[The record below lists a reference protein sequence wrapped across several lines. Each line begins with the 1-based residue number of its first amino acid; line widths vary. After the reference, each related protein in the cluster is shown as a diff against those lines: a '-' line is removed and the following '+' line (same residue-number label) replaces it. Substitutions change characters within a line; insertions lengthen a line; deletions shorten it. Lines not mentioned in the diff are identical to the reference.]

1 MRVMPQS
8 RTGTSHFFRWS
19 LIALVLLLPSTANAD
34 SISAADYHKNV
45 ERAVTAL
52 DTLQQ
57 TDEAEDSV
65 AYESRLNQTIA
76 AVRESLPEHQS
87 VQTNEDVCNVDNS
100 WLHEALKELK
110 SASPEQRP
118 TKLTQV
124 IERLKA
130 VEERVGPGESS
141 TTPAADKASTKE
153 KLESI
158 LSRPEYAAE
167 SRGPNALSRLIMDF
181 IRWIQQFLPEG
192 LHLKPG
198 GSPWMTVVAQ
208 VLVVL
213 VAGIVI
219 FYVVKTLLA
228 RFKPKRR
235 ARTTKKREA
244 RIVLGERLEPEDTA
258 VDLLAE
264 AETLARRGDVR
275 AAIRKAY
282 IALLVELGDR
292 KVITLA
298 QHKTNR
304 DYLNSVRNVPPLHQT
319 MRGLTDSFERHW
331 YGFID
336 ANENDWQRFRS
347 GYQSA
352 LQTQN

>member
-1 MRVMPQS
+1 MPQS
-8 RTGTSHFFRWS
+8 RQGTHTHVRWS
-19 LIALVLLLPSTANAD
+19 LIALLLLVPVTANAD
-34 SISAADYHKNV
+34 SISIADYHKNV

-57 TDEAEDSV
+57 RDETEDV
-65 AYESRLNQTIA
+65 ASYETRLDQTIA
-76 AVRESLPEHQS
+76 AVRESVPEHES
-87 VQTNEDVCNVDNS
+87 VQTSEDVYNVDNA
-100 WLHEALKELK
+100 WLHEALKQLKNTPAEL
-110 SASPEQRP
+110 RP
-118 TKLTQV
+118 TKLAQI

-130 VEERVGPGESS
+130 VEERVGPGEASPS
-141 TTPAADKASTKE
+141 DAKANNRE

-158 LSRPEYAAE
+158 LGRPEYATEAQ
-167 SRGPNALSRLIMDF
+167 RPNALSRLLAEF
-181 IRWIQQFLPEG
+181 IRWLQQFLPEPIQI
-192 LHLKPG
+192 KPG
-198 GSPWMTVVAQ
+198 NSRWVRVVAQ
-208 VLVVL
+208 LLVVI
-213 VAGIVI
+213 VAGVVI
-219 FYVVKTLLA
+219 FYVVRILLR
-228 RFKPKRR
+228 RFKPARRRR
-235 ARTTKKREA
+235 AAKKREP

-264 AETLARRGDVR
+264 AEALARRGDVR

-319 MRGLTDSFERHW
+319 MRALTDSFERHW

-336 ANENDWQRFRS
+336 ANENDWQSFRS
-347 GYQSA
+347 GYRTA
-352 LQTQN
+352 LQTEV

>member
-1 MRVMPQS
+1 MPGS
-8 RTGTSHFFRWS
+8 RKGTNRCLRWS
-19 LIALVLLLPSTANAD
+19 FIALLLLVPVTANAD

-57 TDEAEDSV
+57 TDETENVS
-65 AYESRLNQTIA
+65 AYENRLDQTIA
-76 AVRESLPEHQS
+76 AVREALPEHQS
-87 VQTNEDVCNVDNS
+87 VQTSEDVCNVDNT

-110 SASPEQRP
+110 STSGGERP
-118 TKLTQV
+118 TKLAHV

-130 VEERVGPGESS
+130 VEERVGPGGSS
-141 TTPAADKASTKE
+141 TTPPNDKANTKE

-158 LSRPEYAAE
+158 LSRPEYATE
-167 SRGPNALSRLIMDF
+167 GTGPNALSRLILDF
-181 IRWIQQFLPEG
+181 IRWIQQFLPER
-192 LHLKPG
+192 LQVKPG
-198 GSPWMTVVAQ
+198 GSRWMTVVAE

-213 VAGIVI
+213 VAGVVI
-219 FYVVKTLLA
+219 FYVVKILLA
-228 RFKPKRR
+228 RFKPSRRRR
-235 ARTTKKREA
+235 APKKREP

-258 VDLLAE
+258 VDLLTEAE
-264 AETLARRGDVR
+264 ALARSGNVR

-304 DYLNSVRNVPPLHQT
+304 DYLNSVRSVPPLHQT
-319 MRGLTDSFERHW
+319 MRGLTESFERHW
-331 YGFID
+331 YGFIEG
-336 ANENDWQRFRS
+336 NENDWQSFRS
-347 GYQSA
+347 AYRAA

>member
-1 MRVMPQS
+1 MPQS
-8 RTGTSHFFRWS
+8 RKGTNRHLRWS
-19 LIALVLLLPSTANAD
+19 LIALLLLVPVTANAN

-57 TDEAEDSV
+57 TDEEEDLSS
-65 AYESRLNQTIA
+65 YENRLDQTIT

-87 VQTNEDVCNVDNS
+87 IQTSEDVCNVDNA
-100 WLHEALKELK
+100 WLHAALKELK
-110 SASPEQRP
+110 SASAEERP
-118 TKLTQV
+118 TKLGQV

-130 VEERVGPGESS
+130 VEERVGPGE
-141 TTPAADKASTKE
+141 ASTPPANAKE

-158 LSRPEYAAE
+158 LARPEYATEA
-167 SRGPNALSRLIMDF
+167 RGPNALSRLIMDF
-181 IRWIQQFLPEG
+181 IRWIQQFLPER
-192 LHLKPG
+192 LQVKPG
-198 GSPWMTVVAQ
+198 GSRWMTIVAQ
-208 VLVVL
+208 IMVVL
-213 VAGIVI
+213 VSGIVI
-219 FYVVKTLLA
+219 FYVVKNLLA
-228 RFKPKRR
+228 RFKPARRRR
-235 ARTTKKREA
+235 APKKREP

-264 AETLARRGDVR
+264 AEALARRGDVR

-336 ANENDWQRFRS
+336 ANENDWQSFRS
-347 GYQSA
+347 AYRAA

>member
-1 MRVMPQS
+1 MSQS
-8 RTGTSHFFRWS
+8 RKGTDRYLRWS
-19 LIALVLLLPSTANAD
+19 LIALLLFVPVTANAD

-57 TDEAEDSV
+57 TDEEEDVS
-65 AYESRLNQTIA
+65 AYENRLDQTIA
-76 AVRESLPEHQS
+76 AVREALPEHQS
-87 VQTNEDVCNVDNS
+87 VQTSEDVCNVDNA

-110 SASPEQRP
+110 SASAGERP
-118 TKLTQV
+118 TKLAQV

-130 VEERVGPGESS
+130 VEERVGPGGST
-141 TTPAADKASTKE
+141 TTPADGKTNTKE

-158 LSRPEYAAE
+158 LARPEYATEA
-167 SRGPNALSRLIMDF
+167 RGPNALSRLIMDF
-181 IRWIQQFLPEG
+181 IRWIQQFLPEPIQA
-192 LHLKPG
+192 KPG
-198 GSPWMTVVAQ
+198 GSPWMTVIAQ

-213 VAGIVI
+213 VAGVVI
-219 FYVVKTLLA
+219 FYVVKILLA
-228 RFKPKRR
+228 RFRPARRRR
-235 ARTTKKREA
+235 APKKREA

-264 AETLARRGDVR
+264 AEALARRGDVR

-304 DYLNSVRNVPPLHQT
+304 DYLNSVRNVLPLHQT

-331 YGFID
+331 YGFIE
-336 ANENDWQRFRS
+336 ANENDWQSFRS
-347 GYQSA
+347 AYRAA

>member
-1 MRVMPQS
+1 MPQS
-8 RTGTSHFFRWS
+8 RKGTHVRWL
-19 LIALVLLLPSTANAD
+19 LIALLLLVPVTANAAT
-34 SISAADYHKNV
+34 ISNADYYKNV

-57 TDEAEDSV
+57 IDEAEDS
-65 AYESRLNQTIA
+65 ASYESRLDQTIA
-76 AVRESLPEHQS
+76 AVREALPEHQS
-87 VQTNEDVCNVDNS
+87 VQTSEDVCDVDNA
-100 WLHEALKELK
+100 WLHEALKQLK
-110 SASPEQRP
+110 SASAEERP
-118 TKLTQV
+118 TKLAQV

-130 VEERVGPGESS
+130 VEERVGPGGSP
-141 TTPAADKASTKE
+141 TPSDAKANNRE

-158 LSRPEYAAE
+158 LARPEYATEAQ
-167 SRGPNALSRLIMDF
+167 GPNALSRLIVEF
-181 IRWIQQFLPEG
+181 ARWLQQFLPEPVRI
-192 LHLKPG
+192 KPG
-198 GSPWMTVVAQ
+198 SSRWVTVVAQ

-213 VAGIVI
+213 VAGVVI
-219 FYVVKTLLA
+219 FYVVKTLLR
-228 RFKPKRR
+228 RFKPARRRR
-235 ARTTKKREA
+235 AAKKHEP

-264 AETLARRGDVR
+264 AEALARGGDVR

-319 MRGLTDSFERHW
+319 MGGLTESFERHW
-331 YGFID
+331 YGFIE
-336 ANENDWQRFRS
+336 ANENDWQSFRS
-347 GYQSA
+347 GYRTA
-352 LQTQN
+352 LQAQA

>member
-1 MRVMPQS
+1 MPQR
-8 RTGTSHFFRWS
+8 RTRTDHLLRWS
-19 LIALVLLLPSTANAD
+19 LFALLLLVPVNANAN
-34 SISAADYHKNV
+34 SISAADYHQNL

-52 DTLQQ
+52 DTLRSS
-57 TDEAEDSV
+57 DETETASS
-65 AYESRLNQTIA
+65 YENRLDQTITG
-76 AVRESLPEHQS
+76 VREVLPEHQS
-87 VQTNEDVCNVDNS
+87 VETRGGVCNVDNS

-110 SASPEQRP
+110 SAAAEQREA
-118 TKLTQV
+118 KLTQV

-130 VEERVGPGESS
+130 VEERVGPGQTE
-141 TTPAADKASTKE
+141 TMPGGDKAQTKE

-158 LSRPEYAAE
+158 LARPEYATEA
-167 SRGPNALSRLIMDF
+167 RGPSALSRLLMEF
-181 IRWIQQFLPEG
+181 IRWLQQFLPKG
-192 LHLKPG
+192 IHVQPG
-198 GSPWMTVVAQ
+198 GSPWMSLVAQ

-213 VAGIVI
+213 VAAVVV
-219 FYVVKTLLA
+219 FYVVKILFA

-235 ARTTKKREA
+235 QRAPKKREA

-264 AETLARRGDVR
+264 AEALARSGDVR
-275 AAIRKAY
+275 GAIRKAY

-292 KVITLA
+292 KLITLA

-304 DYLNSVRNVPPLHQT
+304 DYLNAVRTLPPLHQT

-331 YGFID
+331 YGFAE
-336 ANENDWQRFRS
+336 ANENDWQTFRS
-347 GYQSA
+347 GYRSA

>member
-1 MRVMPQS
+1 MPQS
-8 RTGTSHFFRWS
+8 RKGTNRCVRWS
-19 LIALVLLLPSTANAD
+19 LIALLLLVPVTANAD

-57 TDEAEDSV
+57 TEETEDVSS
-65 AYESRLNQTIA
+65 YENRLDQTLA
-76 AVRESLPEHQS
+76 AVREALPEHQS
-87 VQTNEDVCNVDNS
+87 VQTSEDVCVVDNA

-110 SASPEQRP
+110 STSAGERP
-118 TKLTQV
+118 TKLAQV

-130 VEERVGPGESS
+130 VEERVGPGGRA
-141 TTPAADKASTKE
+141 TTPAEKANTKQ

-158 LSRPEYAAE
+158 LSRPEYATEAK
-167 SRGPNALSRLIMDF
+167 GPNALSRLIMDF
-181 IRWIQQFLPEG
+181 IRWIQQFLPER
-192 LHLKPG
+192 LQLKSG
-198 GSPWMTVVAQ
+198 GSPWMTIVAQ

-213 VAGIVI
+213 VAGVVI
-219 FYVVKTLLA
+219 FYVVKILLA
-228 RFKPKRR
+228 RFKPRR
-235 ARTTKKREA
+235 RQHAPKKREP

-264 AETLARRGDVR
+264 AEALARGGDVR

-304 DYLNSVRNVPPLHQT
+304 DYLNSVRNVAPLHQT

-336 ANENDWQRFRS
+336 ANENDWQSFRS
-347 GYQSA
+347 AYRAA

>member
-1 MRVMPQS
+1 MPRS
-8 RTGTSHFFRWS
+8 RKGTNHYLRWS
-19 LIALVLLLPSTANAD
+19 LIALLLLVPVTANAG

-45 ERAVTAL
+45 QRAVTAL
-52 DTLQQ
+52 DSLHQ
-57 TDEAEDSV
+57 TDETEDV
-65 AYESRLNQTIA
+65 AAFERRFNETIA
-76 AVRESLPEHQS
+76 AVNEVLPEHQS
-87 VQTNEDVCNVDNS
+87 VQTSDNVCSVDNT
-100 WLHEALKELK
+100 WLHNSLDELK
-110 SASPEQRP
+110 KAPAEARP
-118 TKLTQV
+118 AKLRDV

-130 VEERVGPGESS
+130 VEERVAPGGSS
-141 TTPAADKASTKE
+141 TTPADGKDGAKQ

-158 LSRPEYAAE
+158 LARPEYATE
-167 SRGPNALSRLIMDF
+167 KTGPNALSRLILDF
-181 IRWIQQFLPEG
+181 IRWLQQFLPER
-192 LHLKPG
+192 LQVKPG
-198 GSPWMTVVAQ
+198 GSRWLSGVAQ

-213 VAGIVI
+213 VAGVVI

-235 ARTTKKREA
+235 RRASKKREP

-264 AETLARRGDVR
+264 AETLARRGDIR

-336 ANENDWQRFRS
+336 ATENDWQSFRS
-347 GYQSA
+347 GYRTA
-352 LQTQN
+352 LQTEV